1 MKFTE
6 LLTFVKAGY
15 KPGEI
20 KELLEMVSKDGTG
33 GEEPAVIPEKDQAQP
48 DTEKP
53 TEQPAPEDPGSDNRI
68 NELEAKITELK
79 AQLAEAQTAN
89 TRTDI
94 SDIVPENADETL
106 QNIVRQFM

>member
-33 GEEPAVIPEKDQAQP
+33 GEEPAEIPEKDQRQP
-48 DTEKP
+48 DQEKP
-53 TEQPAPEDPGSDNRI
+53 TEQPVPEDSGSDNHI
-68 NELEAKITELK
+68 NELEAKITELE

-94 SDIVPENADETL
+94 SDTVPENADETL